1 MKLKESSMKK
11 KKKKKKME
19 SHTLQFPLN
28 SNILGKNYAS
38 HAL

>member
-11 KKKKKKME
+11 KKKME
-19 SHTLQFPLN
+19 SHTLHFPLN

>member
-11 KKKKKKME
+11 KKKKKMG

-28 SNILGKNYAS
+28 GNILGKNYAS

>member
-1 MKLKESSMKK
+1 MKNKTKK
-11 KKKKKKME
+11 QKME

>member
-11 KKKKKKME
+11 KKKKKME
-19 SHTLQFPLN
+19 SHTLHFPLN

>member
-1 MKLKESSMKK
+1 MKLKESSMK

>member
-11 KKKKKKME
+11 KKKIE

>member
-11 KKKKKKME
+11 KEKKME

>member
-11 KKKKKKME
+11 TKKQME